1 MQPHIHGKRMML
13 LLAGTAA
20 VVGAHQSAAAPVT
33 HLQAV
38 HTSTGKIV
46 PPLEDVASDKEFM
59 GKDYPDDLRPG
70 VRHFKRYDWDHP
82 YPIVQEDSQY
92 DKDYVKDENNDS
104 GEWSAQ
110 HDYDVI
116 RSKIAKT
123 KARVDDLKRR
133 IEAMG
138 GDIDAIRAEEA
149 AAEKAAKNAE
159 GDADSARNNAAGES
173 GKSAKLQGE
182 EDGAAGNVKGEMGS
196 LEKCKEELRKVEEQL
211 KKLLKEKD
219 AKNGDANAAELA
231 LKKAA
236 MDAELKQMSEA
247 ELEAKLAEEK
257 AEWEKSQKEYE
268 KQQQELKDT
277 QVSLDKAAER
287 LRKFREKEDNG
298 KGSDGGVYP
307 VAFHSGANSRSV
319 TLAGAFVVLAGVLC
333 NA

>member
-1 MQPHIHGKRMML
+1 MQPHLHGKKMML
-13 LLAGTAA
+13 LLAGA
-20 VVGAHQSAAAPVT
+20 VVVNAHQGAAPATV
-33 HLQAV
+33 LA
-38 HTSTGKIV
+38 HTGTKIV
-46 PPLEDVASDKEFM
+46 PPLTDVESDKEFM

-82 YPIVQEDSQY
+82 YPIVQEDTQY

-123 KARVDDLKRR
+123 KSRVDDLKRR

-138 GDIDAIRAEEA
+138 GDIDAIRAEEL
-149 AAEKAAKNAE
+149 AAEKAAKGAE
-159 GDADSARNNAAGES
+159 KDADAARKNADGANGNAA
-173 GKSAKLQGE
+173 KLEGE
-182 EDGAAGNVKGEMGS
+182 EDGAAKGVSGEMS
-196 LEKCKEELRKVEEQL
+196 DLEKCKEELRKVEEEL
-211 KKLLKEKD
+211 KRLLKEKD

-236 MDAELKQMSEA
+236 MEAELRQMSEA

-257 AEWEKSQKEYE
+257 AEWKKAQEAYE
-268 KQQQELKDT
+268 KQKADLKGT
-277 QVSLDKAAER
+277 QDALDKAAEK
-287 LRKFREKEDNG
+287 LRKFREKEDDG
-298 KGSDGGVYP
+298 KGSNGGVYP

-319 TLAGAFVVLAGVLC
+319 SLTALVALVVGAFRSM
-333 NA
+333 

>member
-1 MQPHIHGKRMML
+1 MQPHLHGKKMML

-20 VVGAHQSAAAPVT
+20 VVSAHQGAAPATV
-33 HLQAV
+33 LA
-38 HTSTGKIV
+38 HTKTKIV
-46 PPLEDVASDKEFM
+46 PPLTDVESDKEFM

-82 YPIVQEDSQY
+82 YPIVQEDAQY

-138 GDIDAIRAEEA
+138 GDIDAIRAEEL

-159 GDADSARNNAAGES
+159 GDADAARKNADGANGKAAGLE
-173 GKSAKLQGE
+173 AN
-182 EDGAAGNVKGEMGS
+182 EDGAANGVKGGMS
-196 LEKCKEELRKVEEQL
+196 DLEKCKEELRKVEEEL
-211 KKLLKEKD
+211 KRLLKEKD
-219 AKNGDANAAELA
+219 AKNGDAKAAELA

-236 MDAELKQMSEA
+236 MEAELKQMSEA

-257 AEWEKSQKEYE
+257 AEWKRAQEEYE
-268 KQQQELKDT
+268 KQKADLKGT
-277 QVSLDKAAER
+277 QDALDAAAEK
-287 LRKFREKEDNG
+287 LRKFREKEDDG
-298 KGSDGGVYP
+298 KGSNGGVYP
-307 VAFHSGANSRSV
+307 VAFHSNANSRSV
-319 TLAGAFVVLAGVLC
+319 SLAALFALVVSAFRSM
-333 NA
+333 

>member
-1 MQPHIHGKRMML
+1 MML

-20 VVGAHQSAAAPVT
+20 VVGAHQGAAPVT
-33 HLQAV
+33 QLQAV
-38 HTSTGKIV
+38 HTGTKIV
-46 PPLEDVASDKEFM
+46 PPLEDVSSDKEFM
-59 GKDYPDDLRPG
+59 SRDYPDDLRPG

-82 YPIVQEDSQY
+82 YPVVQEDSQY

-138 GDIDAIRAEEA
+138 GDIDAIRAEEQ
-149 AAEKAAKNAE
+149 AAEKAAKQAE
-159 GDADSARNNAAGES
+159 GNADAARANSAGANGES
-173 GKSAKLQGE
+173 SKLENQE
-182 EDGAAGNVKGEMGS
+182 EGAAGNVKGEMS
-196 LEKCKEELRKVEEQL
+196 DLEKCKEQLRKVEEQL

-236 MDAELKQMSEA
+236 MEAELKQMSEA

-257 AEWEKSQKEYE
+257 AEWEKSQKVYA
-268 KQQQELKDT
+268 QQQKELKDT
-277 QVSLDKAAER
+277 QEALDKAAAR
-287 LRKFREKEDNG
+287 LKKFREKEDNG

-307 VAFHSGANSRSV
+307 VAFHSSANSRSV
-319 TLAGAFVVLAGVLC
+319 TLAGALVVFAGVFRS
-333 NA
+333 A